1 MSRNQQA
8 AIQMR
13 QIEATLDQMRSDG
26 ITDQNLSLLHE
37 QALELQQ
44 IARGPATV
52 TTSEFYAAMR
62 SALNGQGGVSET
74 L

>member
-8 AIQMR
+8 AIQIS

-26 ITDQNLSLLHE
+26 ITDQNLSLLHD
-37 QALELQQ
+37 QAIELQQ
-44 IARGPATV
+44 ISRGSAKV
-52 TTSEFYAAMR
+52 TASEFYARMR
-62 SALNGQGGVSET
+62 SALNGQGGLSGT

>member
-8 AIQMR
+8 AIQIC

-26 ITDQNLSLLHE
+26 ITDQSLSLLHQ

-44 IARGPATV
+44 IARGPATL
-52 TTSEFYAAMR
+52 TTSEFYAGMR
-62 SALNGQGGVSET
+62 SVRKGQGGMSET

>member
-8 AIQMR
+8 AIQIR
-13 QIEATLDQMRSDG
+13 RIEATLDRMRSDG
-26 ITDQNLSLLHE
+26 ITDQTLSLLHE

-52 TTSEFYAAMR
+52 TPSEFYARMR
-62 SALNGQGGVSET
+62 SALKGQGGNSGT

>member
-8 AIQMR
+8 AIQIR
-13 QIEATLDQMRSDG
+13 QIEATLDRMRSDG

-37 QALELQQ
+37 QALEQQQ

-52 TTSEFYAAMR
+52 TTREFYACMR
-62 SALNGQGGVSET
+62 SALNGQGGRSEK